1 MFDLWNDF
9 VAVAALALE
18 AQGVV
23 TLRLAKI
30 AAGGPDADAE
40 CRLMVEEKFA
50 AAFAFQAVAANA
62 LASGHSIR
70 DAATLALVPLQRRV
84 HANHDRLMHG

>member
-1 MFDLWNDF
+1 
-9 VAVAALALE
+9 
-18 AQGVV
+18 
-23 TLRLAKI
+23 
-30 AAGGPDADAE
+30 
-40 CRLMVEEKFA
+40 MVEEKFA

-70 DAATLALVPLQRRV
+70 DAATLALVPVQRRV